1 MIIAVAGFVHLLAVV
16 VWVGGM
22 FFAHMALRP
31 SLALLEPPLRLP
43 LMAATLGRFFGWVAA
58 AVAAIVGSG
67 WGLIAG
73 TGGMAAAGLHVHL
86 MTVLGLVMAAVF
98 VFIRVVPYPRL
109 VAAAARQDWPRAAAA
124 LATIRRLVALN
135 LALGLV
141 TIGVAVLGRGTT

>member
-31 SLALLEPPLRLP
+31 SLALLEPRCDCPDGRDAGPVLRL
-43 LMAATLGRFFGWVAA
+43 VAA

-73 TGGMAAAGLHVHL
+73 TGGIAAAGC
-86 MTVLGLVMAAVF
+86 TST
-98 VFIRVVPYPRL
+98 R
-109 VAAAARQDWPRAAAA
+109 
-124 LATIRRLVALN
+124 
-135 LALGLV
+135 
-141 TIGVAVLGRGTT
+141 